1 MDRRV
6 TNFQTPTRRGLTML
20 ETVLAAVLM
29 AMIAT
34 TLVAGLGFV
43 HADQRRQQQKLGAA
57 EIANRLMLQYLDEK
71 SAMPSDALAVTYGSR
86 GQFRYYWRVQ
96 EDKVSM
102 RAVRPGSSTDANRS
116 GGVSA
121 DRIKLITIR
130 VWNEQTLNVN
140 PALSGLPEDYRLARL
155 MDPIAPRNPDSL
167 AKMLNTPEGMAEY
180 LRQFNEFQGG
190 E

>member
-1 MDRRV
+1 MDGRAATFR
-6 TNFQTPTRRGLTML
+6 TPTRRGLTML

-43 HADQRRQQQKLGAA
+43 HADHRRQQQNLGAA

-71 SAMPSDALAVTYGSR
+71 TAMPSEALAVTYGSR
-86 GQFRYYWRVQ
+86 GQYRYYWRVQ
-96 EDKVSM
+96 EDKVAM
-102 RAVRPGSSTDANRS
+102 REVRPGSNAMANRT
-116 GGVSA
+116 GGVSP
-121 DRIKLITIR
+121 DRIRLVTIR

-140 PALSGLPEDYRLARL
+140 PALSGFPEDYRLARL

-167 AKMLNTPEGMAEY
+167 DKMLRTPEGMAEY
-180 LRQFNEFQGG
+180 LRQFQEGSQ
-190 E
+190 

>member
-1 MDRRV
+1 MHARAATFR
-6 TNFQTPTRRGLTML
+6 TPTRRGLTML

-43 HADQRRQQQKLGAA
+43 HADHRRQQQKLGAA

-71 SAMPSDALAVTYGSR
+71 SAMPSEALAVTYGAR
-86 GQFRYYWRVQ
+86 GQYRYYWKAQ
-96 EDKVSM
+96 EEKVSL
-102 RAVRPGSSTDANRS
+102 REVRPGSSASANRV
-116 GGVSA
+116 GGVKA

-130 VWNEQTLNVN
+130 VWNEQIPNVN

-155 MDPIAPRNPDSL
+155 MDPIAARNPDSIGKEL
-167 AKMLNTPEGMAEY
+167 STPEGMARFME
-180 LRQFNEFQGG
+180 RIQEGSQ
-190 E
+190 

>member
-6 TNFQTPTRRGLTML
+6 ATFRTPTRRGLTML

-43 HADQRRQQQKLGAA
+43 HADQRRQQQNLGAA

-71 SAMPSDALAVTYGSR
+71 SAMPSDALAVTYGAR
-86 GQFRYYWRVQ
+86 GQFRYYWKVQ
-96 EDKVSM
+96 EDKISM
-102 RAVRPGSSTDANRS
+102 REVRPGSTATANRT
-116 GGVSA
+116 GGVTP

-130 VWNEQTLNVN
+130 VWNEQTPNVN

-155 MDPIAPRNPDSL
+155 MDPIAPRNPDSIG
-167 AKMLNTPEGMAEY
+167 KTMSTPEGMAEW
-180 LRQFNEFQGG
+180 LRQIQEGSQ
-190 E
+190 

>member
-1 MDRRV
+1 MSRRGA
-6 TNFQTPTRRGLTML
+6 TFRTPTRRGLTML

-43 HADQRRQQQKLGAA
+43 HADHRRQQQNLGAA

-71 SAMPSDALAVTYGSR
+71 TAMPSDALAVTYGSR
-86 GQFRYYWRVQ
+86 GQYRYYWKVQ
-96 EDKVSM
+96 EEKVSM
-102 RAVRPGSSTDANRS
+102 REMRPGSGALANRT
-116 GGVSA
+116 GGVKA
-121 DRIKLITIR
+121 DRIKLVTIR
-130 VWNEQTLNVN
+130 VWNEQTPNVN
-140 PALSGLPEDYRLARL
+140 PALSGFPEDYRLARL

-167 AKMLNTPEGMAEY
+167 DKMLQTPEGMAEY
-180 LRQFNEFQGG
+180 LRQFQEGG